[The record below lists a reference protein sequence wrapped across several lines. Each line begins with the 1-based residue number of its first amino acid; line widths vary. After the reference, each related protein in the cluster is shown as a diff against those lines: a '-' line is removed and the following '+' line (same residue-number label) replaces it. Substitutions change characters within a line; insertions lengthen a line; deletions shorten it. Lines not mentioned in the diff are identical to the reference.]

1 MAFLAG
7 GPKLPPVQIGMAL
20 RTTGGRLRKH
30 KADVTTLTRH
40 TLVQPLQRKAGLPV
54 VVEFQLPANRFPRSC
69 RVAVFA
75 GNFQSA
81 VWIRRPG
88 R

>member
-1 MAFLAG
+1 
-7 GPKLPPVQIGMAL
+7 VQIGMAL
-20 RTTGGRLRKH
+20 RTAGGRLRKH
-30 KADVTTLTRH
+30 QADVTTLARH
-40 TLVQPLQRKAGLPV
+40 TLVQPLQRKASLPV
-54 VVEFQLPANRFPRSC
+54 VVEFQLPADRFPRSC
-69 RVAVFA
+69 CVAVLA